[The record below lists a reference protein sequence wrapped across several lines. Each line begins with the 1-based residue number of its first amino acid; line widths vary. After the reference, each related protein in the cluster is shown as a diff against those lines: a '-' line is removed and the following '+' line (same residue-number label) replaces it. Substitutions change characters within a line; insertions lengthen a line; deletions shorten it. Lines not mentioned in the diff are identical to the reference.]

1 MARNRACNEIKKYF
15 CIMDTTE
22 NINTQAEDM
31 ARELRS
37 LVARLEQ
44 AGRYD
49 LMLRAISVPVV
60 ERLRIEAARAKLSR
74 LVITR
79 DMRFILKDYAKE
91 VTMTPVHKALYLLF
105 LNHPAGIEFKDLCDY
120 RDELKSLYR
129 MTAPATDPAKICE
142 TVNRLTDPTDNAIN
156 EKCSRIKAA
165 FACLTDEYTLD
176 YYMISSHTTRHFNSS
191 ERVWFKRLK
200 LITLPRNLVI
210 REYEDGENKESV
222 TR

>member
-79 DMRFILKDYAKE
+79 DMRFILKDY
-91 VTMTPVHKALYLLF
+91 
-105 LNHPAGIEFKDLCDY
+105 
-120 RDELKSLYR
+120 
-129 MTAPATDPAKICE
+129 
-142 TVNRLTDPTDNAIN
+142 
-156 EKCSRIKAA
+156 
-165 FACLTDEYTLD
+165 
-176 YYMISSHTTRHFNSS
+176 
-191 ERVWFKRLK
+191 
-200 LITLPRNLVI
+200 PR
-210 REYEDGENKESV
+210 R
-222 TR
+222 